1 MKRSFSFDRRYAIF
15 NITTALVHTLESI
28 AVSYIYK
35 SLSEKELEAINK
47 KHDKVMEEYEK
58 SRREGIEIAERYY
71 EEYKKTIGY
80 QARKAVH
87 EWDEGD

>member
-1 MKRSFSFDRRYAIF
+1 
-15 NITTALVHTLESI
+15 
-28 AVSYIYK
+28 
-35 SLSEKELEAINK
+35 
-47 KHDKVMEEYEK
+47 MEEYEK